1 MHKVDV
7 YLLKNTVYFFV
18 LANIIPLIFTVSK
31 FSFCTNGIALLLSLV
46 ILFLIRLTVRRYAEA
61 LGKGRAEVKQL
72 LGEYIEDKRRGKL
85 SFYAYLKKR
94 KAQDAAAAAAPAVDS
109 GL

>member
-18 LANIIPLIFTVSK
+18 LANIIPLIFTVANL
-31 FSFCTNGIALLLSLV
+31 SFWTNGIALLLSLLM
-46 ILFLIRLTVRRYAEA
+46 LFLIRLTVRRYAEA

>member
-7 YLLKNTVYFFV
+7 YLLKNAFYFFA
-18 LANIIPLIFTVSK
+18 LANIIPLIFTVANLSLW
-31 FSFCTNGIALLLSLV
+31 TNGVALLLSLLM
-46 ILFLIRLTVRRYAEA
+46 LFLIRLTVQRYAAA
-61 LGKGRAEVKQL
+61 LGKSRAEVKQL

-94 KAQDAAAAAAPAVDS
+94 KAQEEAAAANAVVDS
-109 GL
+109 GS